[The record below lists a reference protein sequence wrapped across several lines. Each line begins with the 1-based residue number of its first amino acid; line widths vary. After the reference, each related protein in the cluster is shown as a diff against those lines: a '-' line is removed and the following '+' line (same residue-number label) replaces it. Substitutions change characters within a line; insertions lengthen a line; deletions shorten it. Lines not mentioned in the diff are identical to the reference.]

1 MRDAECRGFGS
12 SIGGLPGC
20 WLLWWW
26 AAFGDGVL
34 VGWDVRRE
42 ARKVGVA
49 VLDSDGVTVLAQSQE
64 VVTRSRIDPTVRRDL
79 LL

>member
-1 MRDAECRGFGS
+1 M
-12 SIGGLPGC
+12 
-20 WLLWWW
+20 WLRWWVV
-26 AAFGDGVL
+26 VL
-34 VGWDVRRE
+34 VGWVVRRE